1 MKFAFKTLTV
11 TLMISALAL
20 AQEPELV
27 NEIVARVNNA
37 IITRAD
43 YLAALQELKADVVRQ
58 LQQQGGNASQVE
70 EEFNKLKPN
79 VLDLMID
86 NMLLEQKAK
95 EIGIDAEAELNQ
107 EWAAIAKR
115 NGFPNVVEFEKALR
129 QQGIDPDAARAS
141 IRKEIQREYVLQQ
154 EVRAPIFR
162 SLRDQERREYY
173 EKNKSIFMTPGEVTI
188 SEIFLP
194 LEGYTAADVEQRSRR
209 IVAEIRAGLD
219 FVEAVQKYSAASRGS
234 RAQQGKMG
242 AFKIGI
248 PKEARE
254 LREEVEAAISSI
266 KVGEVTE
273 PIRLPDGFQIV
284 RLDDRKIPQALP
296 YEDARVQNYIGQQI
310 TRERS
315 EDARRKYLKRL
326 REEAFVKIAKGYETA
341 QAQPEKKN

>member
-1 MKFAFKTLTV
+1 MKFALKTLTV
-11 TLMISALAL
+11 MLMISALAL

-27 NEIVARVNNA
+27 NEIVARVNNE

-43 YLAALQELKADVVRQ
+43 YLAALQELKADVARQ
-58 LQQQGGNASQVE
+58 FQQQGKNAAQIE
-70 EEFNKLKPN
+70 EEYNKLKPSI
-79 VLDLMID
+79 LDLMID

-115 NGFPNVVEFEKALR
+115 NGFANVVEFEKAIR
-129 QQGIDPDAARAS
+129 QQGIDPDSARAS
-141 IRKEIQREYVLQQ
+141 IRKEIQREYVMQQ

-173 EKNKSIFMTPGEVTI
+173 DKNKDVFMSPGEVKL

-219 FVEAVQKYSAASRGS
+219 FAEAVQKYSAASRGS
-234 RAQQGKMG
+234 RAQKGEMG
-242 AFKIGI
+242 AFKIGV
-248 PKEARE
+248 PKESKE
-254 LREEVEAAISSI
+254 LREEVEAAISNI

-273 PIRLPDGFQIV
+273 PIRIQDGFQIV
-284 RLDDRKIPQALP
+284 RLDDRKLPQALP
-296 YEDARVQNYIGQQI
+296 YEDARVQNYIGRQL
-310 TRERS
+310 TMERG
-315 EDARRKYLKRL
+315 EEARKKYLKRL
-326 REEAFVKIAKGYETA
+326 REEAFIKIAKNYQTA
-341 QAQPEKKN
+341 QAQSEKN